1 MSDVRNGVL
10 ATLIPFGL
18 LLLFWELKV
27 RKNHWFRAS
36 TNGVV
41 NFKKIASVAIPV
53 LLVLWLGI
61 GIGLTYKYASERAD
75 LRDLVS
81 NNMTHFVA
89 VPLTNPVP
97 VAIPKETAQKAA
109 DAIKFS
115 NLSGT
120 ITAVKRPEYDESAKY
135 MTFWSEL
142 QVAYGTAGLILPTIL
157 IGRPGFPTFPIVP

>member
-36 TNGVV
+36 SEGFV
-41 NFKKIASVAIPV
+41 NVKKIASVAIPV
-53 LLVLWLGI
+53 LMVLWLAL

-75 LRDLVS
+75 LRDLAS
-81 NNMTHFVA
+81 KDMTHFVA
-89 VPLTNPVP
+89 VPFTNTVP
-97 VAIPKETAQKAA
+97 AVIPKETAQKAA
-109 DAIKFS
+109 DAIRFS
-115 NLSGT
+115 RLSDT
-120 ITAVKRPEYDESAKY
+120 ITAVKRPEYDESEKY

-142 QVAYGTAGLILPTIL
+142 QVAYGTAGVILPAIL
-157 IGRPGFPTFPIVP
+157 IGRPGFPTFP